1 MAAPLH
7 LGLDQH
13 SEEAAPLSAS
23 TMAAAKAGY
32 DWDEGQS
39 PSARYFGET
48 AHGAHNAQQA
58 FFMAP
63 FGFEAVITETPEL
76 NTSVAGQQAAFMVPM
91 ETMGP
96 AAAGFYLP
104 NGQPWL
110 TQPANSVTVGV
121 DASCVAVQGEEV
133 VSAIATEQGVIE
145 FQEASQGRVPK
156 AVFVDLSCL
165 REVPQGNSSA
175 PTLNSS
181 YNDQGG
187 ARSCAGE
194 MAGTGRSWGGHS
206 QHRGDRRRKV

>member
-7 LGLDQH
+7 LGLDRH
-13 SEEAAPLSAS
+13 SDEFSAS
-23 TMAAAKAGY
+23 TTASAKAGY

-39 PSARYFGET
+39 PSARYFGDA
-48 AHGAHNAQQA
+48 AHGAHDSQKA

-63 FGFEAVITETPEL
+63 FGFDAVSTQTPEL
-76 NTSVAGQQAAFMVPM
+76 NTSVPGQQAAFMVPM
-91 ETMGP
+91 ETVAP

-110 TQPANSVTVGV
+110 TQPANSVPVGMEV
-121 DASCVAVQGEEV
+121 SCAAVQPEEV
-133 VSAIATEQGVIE
+133 VPATVTEQGVVGL
-145 FQEASQGRVPK
+145 QEASQSRVPV

-165 REVPQGNSSA
+165 REVPQGNVSA
-175 PTLNSS
+175 PTLTGN

-187 ARSCAGE
+187 ARSCAAE
-194 MAGTGRSWGGHS
+194 TAGTGRSWGGHG